1 MHKTIRKKMAN
12 FETGCSL
19 RNGRFYLEVL
29 FFLFFF
35 LFQFDIVIAFIIT
48 KEHNNDNKAKDKRIF
63 NRSV

>member
-1 MHKTIRKKMAN
+1 MAN
-12 FETGCSL
+12 FETSCSL

-48 KEHNNDNKAKDKRIF
+48 KQHNDNKAKDKCIF